1 MEPKKLV
8 AIYDRVIQVS
18 NRGGYRERLELLGVL
33 EAMSWFDN
41 YGEGAYAARMRA
53 VCAIA
58 DGMDEVP
65 PQHETM
71 VSHAREYWGDHL

>member
-1 MEPKKLV
+1 MDTKKLET
-8 AIYDRVIQVS
+8 IYDYVIQVS
-18 NRGGYRERLELLGVL
+18 NRGGYLERLELLGVL

-41 YGEGAYAARMRA
+41 FGEDAYAARMRA

-58 DGMDEVP
+58 DEFDEVP

-71 VSHAREYWGDHL
+71 VAHAREYWGDHL

>member
-1 MEPKKLV
+1 MIRDNLV
-8 AIYDRVIQVS
+8 TIYDYLIRVGE
-18 NRGGYRERLELLGVL
+18 RGGYRERLELLGVL

-41 YGEGAYAARMRA
+41 FGEVVYSRRMRA
-53 VCAIA
+53 VCAVA
-58 DGMDEVP
+58 DQFDEVP

>member
-1 MEPKKLV
+1 MIRDDLV
-8 AIYDRVIQVS
+8 SIYDYLIQVGE
-18 NRGGYRERLELLGVL
+18 RGGYRESLELLGVL

-41 YGEGAYAARMRA
+41 FGEAVYARRMRA

-58 DGMDEVP
+58 DEFDEVP

-71 VSHAREYWGDHL
+71 VSHARDYWEAHL

>member
-1 MEPKKLV
+1 MDPKYLV
-8 AIYDRVIQVS
+8 NIYDHVIHVGV
-18 NRGGYRERLELLGVL
+18 RGGYRERLELLGVL

-41 YGEGAYAARMRA
+41 FGEAAYARRMRA

-58 DGMDEVP
+58 DEFDEVP
-65 PQHETM
+65 EEHESM